1 MSSERLP
8 AGRGRNGSLFAH
20 VEQAAPDSVFNV
32 AAMFKQDKHP
42 KKVNLSVGGKLGSL
56 LTALVYACSATA
68 YRNEEGLPWVLPVVR
83 TVEAQMSTDPMLN
96 HEYLPLDGMTA
107 FTEGAAHFLLG
118 KDSPAV
124 TQNRVKL

>member
-1 MSSERLP
+1 M
-8 AGRGRNGSLFAH
+8 
-20 VEQAAPDSVFNV
+20 
-32 AAMFKQDKHP
+32 
-42 KKVNLSVGGKLGSL
+42 
-56 LTALVYACSATA
+56 
-68 YRNEEGLPWVLPVVR
+68 LPVVR

-124 TQNRVKL
+124 TQNRVKFYSVVKFNVAKMHMCSV